1 METSTLSFDNLQIAL
16 DSFINDFINTYKS
29 LLIRDDKKA
38 SGNLISSLKP
48 ISIQFKNNKYEADIS
63 IASYWKYVEYGR
75 RPGKFPPINKILNW
89 IKVKPVIPR
98 PMNGLN
104 PPTEPQLAFLIA
116 RKIARDGI
124 KAGNQFK
131 EALDITWNIHY
142 NDISNAITEDL
153 NQAIDL
159 VTLL

>member
-16 DSFINDFINTYKS
+16 DSFINDFIQTYKG

-48 ISIQFKNNKYEADIS
+48 VSIQFKNNKYEADIS

-75 RPGKFPPINKILNW
+75 RPGKFPPINKILDW
-89 IKVKPVIPR
+89 IKIKPVIPR
-98 PMNGLN
+98 PMNGLK
-104 PPTEPQLAFLIA
+104 PPTDKQLAFLIS

-131 EALDITWNIHY
+131 EALDMTWNIHY